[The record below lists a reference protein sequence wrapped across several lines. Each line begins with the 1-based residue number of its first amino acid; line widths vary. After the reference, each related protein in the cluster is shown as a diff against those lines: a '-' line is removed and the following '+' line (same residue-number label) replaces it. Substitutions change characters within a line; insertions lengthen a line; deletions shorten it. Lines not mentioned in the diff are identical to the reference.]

1 MNAVGNIPAD
11 RVRARTRAG
20 SPNRRKPNKAWH
32 PLLVAI
38 FAEQDRQRVT
48 NTDLAR
54 RAGFAQSYITNI
66 RNGFTRPSMATTIA
80 LAEVLGMEFVVRPK
94 ETQP

>member
-1 MNAVGNIPAD
+1 MNPIERIPPDRLRLGAGN
-11 RVRARTRAG
+11 RKG

-38 FAEQDRQRVT
+38 FAEQDRHRVT
-48 NTDLAR
+48 NTELAR

-80 LAEVLGMEFVVRPK
+80 LAEALGMEMVLRRRG
-94 ETQP
+94 E